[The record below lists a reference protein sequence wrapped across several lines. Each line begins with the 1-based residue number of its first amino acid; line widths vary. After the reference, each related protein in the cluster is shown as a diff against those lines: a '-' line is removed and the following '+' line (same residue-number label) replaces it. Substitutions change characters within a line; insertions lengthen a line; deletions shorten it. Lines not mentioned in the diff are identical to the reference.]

1 MKKIIFIAIAVVT
14 FSCKGKEDD
23 TIGKVTDT
31 ENPEASVNE
40 GMAAETKTPV
50 ELGESIFNGKGN
62 CVACH
67 QVDQKVI
74 GPSVQDIA
82 SIYKAKNGNIIAFL
96 VEDAAPIVDPS
107 QYEVMKTN
115 FVITKAMS
123 EEELKGLE
131 AYIYSKLQ

>member
-1 MKKIIFIAIAVVT
+1 MKKLVLIALAVVV
-14 FSCKGKEDD
+14 FSCKGKEEDSF
-23 TIGKVTDT
+23 GKVNDT
-31 ENPEASVNE
+31 ENSKTSVNN
-40 GMAAETKTPV
+40 GMTAETRTAV
-50 ELGESIFNGKGN
+50 ELGESLFSGKGN

-74 GPSVQDIA
+74 GPSIQEIA
-82 SIYKAKNGNIIAFL
+82 AIYKAKKGNIIAFL

-123 EEELKGLE
+123 DEELKGLE
-131 AYIYSKLQ
+131 AYIYSNLQ